1 MNCWKHLGTILLLA
15 TMLSAQVPA
24 EDPVMKARAAR
35 VQSGDGDLPPVPRAV
50 LEPPPLP
57 PPELHVKDTKG
68 YRASRQVAKARRS
81 AKAPKG
87 AARPAARAAKPPA
100 GKASKP
106 PAGKVPK
113 PAVKRP
119 LKKKRS

>member
-1 MNCWKHLGTILLLA
+1 MNCWKHLGTVLFLA
-15 TMLSAQVPA
+15 TGLFAQVPA

-68 YRASRQVAKARRS
+68 YRASRQVAKARRG
-81 AKAPKG
+81 AKAPKA
-87 AARPAARAAKPPA
+87 AARPAAKVA
-100 GKASKP
+100 KP

-113 PAVKRP
+113 PAAKRP
-119 LKKKRS
+119 VKKKRS